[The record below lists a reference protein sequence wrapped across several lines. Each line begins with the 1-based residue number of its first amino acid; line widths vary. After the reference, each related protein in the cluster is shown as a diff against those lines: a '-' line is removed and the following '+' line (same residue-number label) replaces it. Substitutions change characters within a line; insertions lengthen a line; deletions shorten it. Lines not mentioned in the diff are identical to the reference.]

1 MKRALRFLVVGL
13 CLLPLRSWAVN
24 PGAGGPESIGKAEE
38 ETFELRMERV
48 LKKEGHEALFARL
61 QREQREN
68 PRPYVAA
75 WLANY
80 LIYGD
85 ALGLPGRRDD
95 RAGLAM
101 ARKAMADGSLFG
113 KELVGRALVDGHGVP
128 QRMPKEGALLLQE
141 AADAGRYTAM
151 AELGKLNFFGYGV
164 PRDLARAL
172 VLARQAAY
180 RGSPDMLYNFGQW
193 MEDGRAGLPVNVER
207 ACNYYLE
214 AAEWGVRA
222 ARVRLEALEKAGNA
236 EARISRQLL
245 LLFDLVNG
253 YDFTNV
259 RIKRAVQLLEAERA
273 GEARVQVAVAQ
284 VRMEIRL
291 PVYDPA
297 KAWAGLAAAAQRG
310 DEDARYFQAE
320 MLRRGIGRKKDPEA
334 AIAQIQALADGGN
347 AHAMGRLGWLY
358 YWGEK
363 KGSEPPKDEAKAFA
377 YTRAAAHA
385 GDQFSILNVGFMYE
399 HGIGTPVNYYLSAR
413 YFSIAEDIGWREATE
428 HKNAALAQIKD

>member
-1 MKRALRFLVVGL
+1 MGFVLLGL
-13 CLLPLRSWAVN
+13 CLLPLGRGAVN
-24 PGAGGPESIGKAEE
+24 PGAGGPESIGQAEE

-48 LKKEGHEALFARL
+48 LKAEGHAALFARL
-61 QREQREN
+61 QKEQREN
-68 PRPYVAA
+68 PRPYAAA

-85 ALGLPGRRDD
+85 SFGLPKIRDD
-95 RAGLAM
+95 NAGLAL
-101 ARKAMADGSLFG
+101 ARKAMAEGSLFG

-128 QRMPKEGALLLQE
+128 ERMPKEGAVLLQE

-151 AELGKLNFFGYGV
+151 AELAKLNFFGYGV
-164 PRDLARAL
+164 PRNLGRAL
-172 VLARQAAY
+172 ILARQAAY
-180 RGSPDMLYNFGQW
+180 RGAPEMLYNFGQW
-193 MEDGRAGLPVNVER
+193 LENGRAGLPISVDG

-214 AAEWGVRA
+214 AAEWGVGA

-253 YDFTNV
+253 SDFTNV

-273 GEARVQVAVAQ
+273 GEARVLVAVAQ
-284 VRMEIRL
+284 VRMEIRR
-291 PVYDPA
+291 PVYDPP
-297 KAWAGLAAAAQRG
+297 KAWAGLEAAIQRG
-310 DEDARYFQAE
+310 DMDARYFRAE
-320 MLRRGIGRKKDPEA
+320 MLRRGIGRKKDPVA
-334 AIAQIQALADGGN
+334 AIAQIQALADNGN
-347 AHAMGRLGWLY
+347 AHALGRMGWLY

-363 KGSEPPKDEAKAFA
+363 EGGEPAKDEAKAFA
-377 YTRAAAHA
+377 FTRAAAHA
-385 GDQFSILNVGFMYE
+385 GDQFSILNLGFMHE

-413 YFSIAEDIGWREATE
+413 YFSIAEDIGWREATQ